1 MDFKQYLQEASEKT
15 AVMAFGRFNPPTVGH
30 EKLIQKV
37 KEEADERG
45 ASGNI
50 FASHA
55 QNTDKDPLPQ
65 KAKLGFLNRIAY
77 GNTIHGSS
85 KDEPTFLHAAAKLY
99 KQGHKHLVMVAG
111 SDRANEYK
119 EKLERYNDGKDYPH
133 GKYKFKSINVISAG
147 SRDPDAEGVEGIS
160 GTKMREFA
168 RKGNMGKFKSNLPE
182 GLQDHSE
189 EIASHITKATGVTK
203 AAAAKKENFNPWIKE
218 DYENPYRFDRGTPEG
233 TKYMQSMTPGQ
244 KIQCTVP
251 GEVWSDK
258 LGMCVPL
265 REAYVNYD
273 ILKLEDF
280 VQAKNGETGKIVYR
294 GSTYVT
300 LQLENKKTVKHW
312 IQDIVET
319 ISERT
324 AFGNALVEPRKIQ
337 ERQTPALFKPR
348 KLEENSG
355 SLELEYGGYRTSSLH
370 MCKDASD
377 QLKGLITKGLNPK
390 YVLQAIQA
398 TDQYLGIEKYA
409 KQKNFAN
416 EQVVNDFIMKL
427 TIAHDTLNLLGYADA
442 DLQYM
447 MLHIK
452 EMAKLSMHKDKS
464 FANEPGLAEGSLDD
478 IEDTRQFKNAIAL
491 AKSQKTIRHAKHGKD
506 TKFYA
511 DGTPVTPEETARR
524 AAERKARKQGVAVH
538 GVGDIEEG
546 IDVSDYKIV
555 IGKDGKKYKVHPKR
569 IITDK
574 DPQMEGRDMNNY
586 KQVLDTISELYE
598 PDEPTSERD
607 INRTPEKEVFHG
619 IDKTIDNQGGGDLK
633 APGFVS
639 FKSYLSS
646 PETKNIEAK
655 KDEQMQAVHRQKAQ
669 LMQQSPAY
677 KLMRKKQQADDV

>member
-1 MDFKQYLQEASEKT
+1 MDFKQYLHEASEKT

-65 KAKLGFLNRIAY
+65 KAKLGYLNRIAY

-85 KDEPTFLHAAAKLY
+85 KEEPTFLHAAAKLY
-99 KQGHKHLVMVAG
+99 KQGHKHLVMIAG
-111 SDRANEYK
+111 SDRVNDYK
-119 EKLERYNDGKDYPH
+119 EKLENYNDGKDYPH
-133 GKYKFKSINVISAG
+133 GKFKFKSIKVISAG
-147 SRDPDAEGVEGIS
+147 SRDPDADGVEGIS
-160 GTKMREFA
+160 GTKMRDFA
-168 RKGNMGKFKSNLPE
+168 RKGNMGKFRSNLPE
-182 GLQDHSE
+182 GLHDHAD
-189 EIASHITKATGVTK
+189 EIASHIQKATGVTK
-203 AAAAKKENFNPWIKE
+203 AAAAKKENLNPWLKE

-251 GEVWSDK
+251 GEVWSEK

-273 ILKLEDF
+273 ILKIEDL
-280 VQAKNGETGKIVYR
+280 VKAKNGDVGKIVYR
-294 GSTYVT
+294 GSSYVT
-300 LQLENKKTVKHW
+300 LQMENNKTVKHW
-312 IQDIVET
+312 IQDITET
-319 ISERT
+319 IGERP
-324 AFGNALVEPRKIQ
+324 AFIQ
-337 ERQTPALFKPR
+337 PKRIYEKQTPALFKPR
-348 KLEENSG
+348 RIEENSG
-355 SLELEYGGYRTSSLH
+355 SLELEYEGYQTSSLH
-370 MCKDASD
+370 MCKDASE
-377 QLKGLITKGLNPK
+377 QLKDLVTKGLNPK
-390 YVLQAIQA
+390 YVLQAIKA

-409 KQKNFAN
+409 KQQNFAN
-416 EQVVNDFIMKL
+416 EQVVHDFIAKL

-447 MLHIK
+447 LLHIK
-452 EMAKLSMHKDKS
+452 EMAKLSMHKDKT
-464 FANEPGLAEGSLDD
+464 FANEPGLAV
-478 IEDTRQFKNAIAL
+478 
-491 AKSQKTIRHAKHGKD
+491 
-506 TKFYA
+506 
-511 DGTPVTPEETARR
+511 PV
-524 AAERKARKQGVAVH
+524 Q

-546 IDVSDYKIV
+546 IDVSDYKII

-574 DPQMEGRDMNNY
+574 DSQMEGNDMNNY

-598 PDEPTSERD
+598 PDEPTAERD
-607 INRTPEKEVFHG
+607 INRTSEKEVFHG
-619 IDKTIDNQGGGDLK
+619 VDKTIDNQGGGDLK

-646 PETKNIEAK
+646 PETKSIEANK
-655 KDEQMQAVHRQKAQ
+655 GEQMQAVHRQKAE